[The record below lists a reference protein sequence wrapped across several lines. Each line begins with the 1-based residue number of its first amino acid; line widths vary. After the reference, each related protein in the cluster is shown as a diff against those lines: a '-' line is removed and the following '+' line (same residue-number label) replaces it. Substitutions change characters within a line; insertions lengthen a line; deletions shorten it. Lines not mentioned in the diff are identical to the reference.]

1 MNGQPQ
7 TRYHAEVKGRL
18 NDEEVRVN
26 VFADTLN
33 EIFLDIGKIHAQLF
47 EAYRNPGKREIA
59 NAELKTKKQPQTV
72 LPGEDQLFP
81 DGAPVCKNC
90 GTNENMELIGFK
102 DNKTGKPRQAWKC
115 QECQKWHWDNNGKGR

>member
-1 MNGQPQ
+1 MANGQPQ

-33 EIFLDIGKIHAQLF
+33 EIFLDIGKVHSQLF

-59 NAELKTKKQPQTV
+59 NAELKAKKQPAANPEQT
-72 LPGEDQLFP
+72 GEI
-81 DGAPVCKNC
+81 PVCEDC
-90 GTNENMELIGFK
+90 STPEFMQLIHFNDK
-102 DNKTGKPRQAWKC
+102 KTGQPRQAWKC
-115 QECQKWHWDNNGKGR
+115 QQCQKWDWNNNGKGR